1 MTWAVLDNG
10 KRFVVRHAN
19 HPDCKR
25 LRILD
30 ELESC
35 SAAEKLAKEATD
47 AREEREE
54 LIRRGQQDL
63 FGEA

>member
-25 LRILD
+25 LRFVD

-35 SAAEKLAKEATD
+35 TAAEKKAKDLTD